1 MNDLVPAVVGGAI
14 AIVAGAVG
22 LLGKQLFDRRT
33 ASQEARRVLYVDL
46 LTMLMGRREYMRAA
60 TWSRDVELADLPT
73 EQIDR
78 LNALLMIDATNA
90 VAAAA
95 RTCFGLL
102 QRFHASRS
110 MNTPVE
116 VGEHGHYR
124 YRYDLVRDH
133 PHESRDMIMRVALS
147 GIVDEYGAAVDKLA
161 AQIKLELHRPL

>member
-1 MNDLVPAVVGGAI
+1 MPAVVGGAI
-14 AIVAGAVG
+14 AIVAGTVG

-33 ASQEARRVLYVDL
+33 ASHEARRALYVDL

-102 QRFHASRS
+102 QRFHASRT
-110 MNTPVE
+110 MDVPVE

-124 YRYDLVRDH
+124 YRYDLVQDQPVER
-133 PHESRDMIMRVALS
+133 RDMTMRVALS
-147 GIVDEYGAAVDKLA
+147 SIALEYSAAVDTLA
-161 AQIKLELHRPL
+161 AQVKRELHRPL